1 MPLTHDL
8 TENRRA
14 VEDPHIRAWYKRFLA
29 GEFDSS
35 GIFEHPDAPMPAEMF
50 ELEPE
55 SAERENAAMP
65 AVDIMDLD
73 IGEAIEA
80 RIKEIK
86 EKGTYSF

>member
-8 TENRRA
+8 TDTRQN

-35 GIFEHPDAPMPAEMF
+35 GIFEHPDDPMPDEMF
-50 ELEPE
+50 ALEPE
-55 SAERENAAMP
+55 SSERKDVAHP
-65 AVDIMDLD
+65 AVGMGFD
-73 IGEAIEA
+73 IGEAAIEA

>member
-8 TENRRA
+8 TENRRD

-35 GIFEHPDAPMPAEMF
+35 GIFEHPNDPMPAEMF
-50 ELEPE
+50 DLEPE
-55 SAERENAAMP
+55 GSGRENSVRP
-65 AVDIMDLD
+65 VVEMDLGLD
-73 IGEAIEA
+73 EAIVEA

-86 EKGTYSF
+86 EKGTYWF